1 MKRIGMF
8 GGAFDPPHRAHL
20 VLAQLAVEAL
30 ELDELHIIP
39 TGQAWHKART
49 LSSPEHRLAMTQLAF
64 QDIPHMLVD
73 DRELQRAG
81 PTFTI
86 DTLEALQ
93 QESPGA
99 QLYLIMGADQ
109 FSAFQQW
116 HKWQAIAGLAI
127 ICIADRAPSR
137 DPLHNSGEAVAV
149 GSGWAARRLFAGN
162 SPAIA
167 KKNNAA
173 DRQSPADHRPQ
184 GVMQRIPGPNRADK
198 DAYFE
203 AYQGLENRFVRLQM
217 PLMATSATQ
226 IRQLMTS
233 HAGKNLVANTL
244 VTEPVARYISA
255 HHLYS
260 LP

>member
-8 GGAFDPPHRAHL
+8 GGAFDPPHMAHL

-64 QDIPHMLVD
+64 QGLPHVVVD
-73 DRELQRAG
+73 DRELQRSG

-93 QESPGA
+93 RENPGA
-99 QLYLIMGADQ
+99 QLYLVMGADQ
-109 FSAFQQW
+109 FVAFQQW

-127 ICIADRAPSR
+127 ICVADRALST
-137 DPLHNSGEAVAV
+137 
-149 GSGWAARRLFAGN
+149 
-162 SPAIA
+162 PAS
-167 KKNNAA
+167 A
-173 DRQSPADHRPQ
+173 D
-184 GVMQRIPGPNRADK
+184 N

-203 AYQGLENRFVRLQM
+203 AYKDLKNRFVRLQM

-226 IRQLMTS
+226 IRQLMAS
-233 HAGKNLVANTL
+233 NVGKTLATNTL

-255 HHLYS
+255 NHLYS
-260 LP
+260 HP